1 MIFHF
6 PISVGLKSK
15 YFPGKFFLQS
25 FADGKLSASSTVSF
39 LCDRTDLVPRRSTVW
54 RCMCV
59 CGLFKENIN
68 ILDYITSIGRMVVVK
83 DMEGSGHSERIIGVV
98 AQIQTR

>member
-1 MIFHF
+1 
-6 PISVGLKSK
+6 
-15 YFPGKFFLQS
+15 
-25 FADGKLSASSTVSF
+25 
-39 LCDRTDLVPRRSTVW
+39 
-54 RCMCV
+54 MCV